1 MGIHR
6 KIPVEEWPAIAIK
19 YKDGESLGKIGR
31 DCGCSSTHIRKIL
44 LSQGV
49 ELRRQPFS
57 AKPVNPTLEEIVQRA
72 ARERENRKLLMQY
85 GKLQLKDI
93 P

>member
-1 MGIHR
+1 MSVHH
-6 KIPVEEWPAIAIK
+6 KIAVEEWPTISEK
-19 YKDGESLGKIGR
+19 YKSGESISKIGHSY
-31 DCGCSSTHIRKIL
+31 GCSSTYIRKIL
-44 LSQGV
+44 LSQDV

-57 AKPVNPTLEEIVQRA
+57 AKPINPTLEEIIQRA

-85 GKLQLKDI
+85 GKLKDI